1 MGDAHRADLTDR
13 IIGLAIE
20 VHRNTGRG
28 LLESV
33 YEQCLCFELRQASVP
48 FERQVPVP
56 VTYKGVVLDEGFR
69 ADIVVDRK
77 VIIEIKSVSTLLPA
91 HESQLLTYP
100 RMSGIPVGLLL
111 NFNAPRLTDGLRRF
125 VI

>member
-1 MGDAHRADLTDR
+1 MLIAEELTQR

-33 YEQCLCFELRQASVP
+33 YEQCLCFELRQADLP
-48 FERQVPVP
+48 FERQVGIPVL
-56 VTYKGVVLDEGFR
+56 YKGMVFDEGFR
-69 ADIVVDRK
+69 ADILVDRK
-77 VIIEIKSVSTLLPA
+77 VIIEIKSVAAIQPA
-91 HESQLLTYP
+91 HESQLLTYL
-100 RMSGIPVGLLL
+100 RMSGIQIGLLL
-111 NFNAPRLTDGLRRF
+111 NFNASRLTDGLRRL